1 MNFII
6 EAKILLLMLVWP
18 AGQAE
23 EKPLWMNDVY
33 ATVEGCEEGAW
44 ERKAMI
50 DTEYGSDARV
60 VYYCFDADDRMDK

>member
-1 MNFII
+1 MDLVI

-23 EKPLWMNDVY
+23 NAPLWMNDVY
-33 ATVEGCEEGAW
+33 STFENCEDGAS
-44 ERKAMI
+44 EREAMVKMK
-50 DTEYGSDARV
+50 YGSDARM